1 MAAAHRLRLGT
12 ACARGSPDTVEQS
25 SMQEDVSLARKV
37 AKEILLF
44 APRDIL
50 EALTAK
56 TLSDAERHRRRDV
69 VFEFL
74 RERGV
79 P

>member
-1 MAAAHRLRLGT
+1 M
-12 ACARGSPDTVEQS
+12 
-25 SMQEDVSLARKV
+25 
-37 AKEILLF
+37 EILLF

-50 EALTAK
+50 QALTAK
-56 TLSDAERHRRRDV
+56 LLSDAERHRRRDV